1 MGGVHHAFVA
11 GLWSAR
17 YAVKSNRE
25 YGLGRPDLLYIN
37 REAKQALIIECKVAA
52 NEAEL
57 TDKAQD
63 ALRQTEVKQYAAE
76 LMQKYAITRIGLA
89 FFRKSCV
96 AVCAKSSMGGL
107 N

>member
-1 MGGVHHAFVA
+1 MSFSS
-11 GLWSAR
+11 W
-17 YAVKSNRE
+17 E
-25 YGLGRPDLLYIN
+25 EFTMP
-37 REAKQALIIECKVAA
+37 
-52 NEAEL
+52 
-57 TDKAQD
+57 
-63 ALRQTEVKQYAAE
+63 LRQTEVKQYAAE